1 MRILTRY
8 ILGEVTSHALLGTA
22 IFTFIIFTRELGQ
35 ILELVVRN
43 SAPLPSAA
51 ELFFLTVPGALTL
64 TVPAGVLIGILI
76 GLSRLAAD
84 SEITAMKASGV
95 GVWNFLRI
103 LSIFF
108 LAAWLLALANNIYLA
123 PRSQAA
129 LSRLQD
135 RLKGSQVS
143 FEIQPRVFYE
153 GFPKMVLYV
162 NDVKSAQGAA
172 IWKGVFIADTSTPGA
187 PKITLAEQ
195 GILVSESK
203 NTLHL
208 HLRNGSLHES
218 DPTAADKY
226 QISTFEETDL
236 PITLPESGAAKDQP
250 PSSLAEIPTFQLPQV
265 ARTKKNPVIARWYWI
280 EFHRRFAL
288 PTACIV
294 LALVG
299 FPLGLSAK
307 KGGKSAGFVLTII
320 LVFAYY
326 FVSLTGVSLARQGR
340 ISPALG
346 VWLANIV
353 GLGAGA
359 FLLWRS
365 ERRPFE
371 IAALKG
377 TWTSLKA
384 RFQGGT
390 LLMPSAPVENAFDRA
405 VSRKRVFSASFPMIL
420 DDFVLRD
427 LVLNLSLVLAAM
439 LMLSLVFTVFEL
451 LGDILRNQVSP
462 WTVGEYLLNVT
473 PYFLYN
479 SAQYGV
485 LLAVLISL
493 GMMQRYNEVTAL
505 KATGISIY
513 RMIVPVLLAAVLV
526 ALGLFLSDQFYLPHA
541 NKRQDAL
548 LNTIKG
554 KPPQTYLN
562 PYRKWIFGQHST
574 IYYYQLFDPDKN
586 QFGDLS
592 VFQFNPVAFQMVNRI
607 YAGRANWDDSLHRW
621 VCSQGWQRSF
631 HNDAIQDFHTFDV
644 STFPAVSEPPSYFRK
659 EVKQSLEM
667 NYEQLRS
674 YIHDL
679 QQSGFEV
686 VRLRVQLQ
694 KKLAFPV
701 ITFVMALLAI
711 PFALSAGKRG
721 AVAGVATAIGIAA
734 IYSMVSGLFE
744 AMGNISQLP
753 PVLAAWSPDVIFAL
767 VGGYLILKVPTCR
780 KRAWE
785 HQGLET

>member
-51 ELFFLTVPGALTL
+51 ELFFLTVPEALTITL
-64 TVPAGVLIGILI
+64 PAGVLIGILI

-84 SEITAMKASGV
+84 SEITAMKASGL
-95 GVWNFLRI
+95 GIWNFLRI

-108 LAAWLLALANNIYLA
+108 LAAWLLALANNVYLA
-123 PRSQAA
+123 PRAQAA

-135 RLKGSQVS
+135 RMKGSQVS
-143 FEIQPRVFYE
+143 FQIQPRVFYE

-187 PKITLAEQ
+187 PKVTLAEQ
-195 GILVSESK
+195 GVLVSEGK

-208 HLRNGSLHES
+208 HLMNGSLHES
-218 DPTAADKY
+218 DPTTPDKY

-236 PITLPESGAAKDQP
+236 PIALPESGATKDQP
-250 PSSLAEIPTFQLPQV
+250 PSSLAQIPTFQLPQV
-265 ARTKKNPVIARWYWI
+265 ARTAKNPVIARWYWI

-326 FVSLTGVSLARQGR
+326 FASLTGVSLARQGKL
-340 ISPALG
+340 SPGLG
-346 VWLANIV
+346 VWLANII
-353 GLGAGA
+353 GLGVAA

-377 TWTSLKA
+377 TWASFKTKI
-384 RFQGGT
+384 QGGT
-390 LLMPSAPVENAFDRA
+390 LLIPSAPAENAFERA
-405 VSRKRVFSASFPMIL
+405 ATRKRVFRASFPMIL

-427 LVLNLSLVLAAM
+427 FVLNLSLVLAAI

-462 WTVGEYLLNVT
+462 WIVGEYLLNVT

-485 LLAVLISL
+485 LLAVLITL
-493 GMMQRYNEVTAL
+493 GLMQRYNEVTAL
-505 KATGISIY
+505 KAIGISIY
-513 RMIVPVLLAAVLV
+513 RIVVPVMLAAVLV
-526 ALGLFLSDQFYLPHA
+526 AVGLFLSDQFYLPHA

-574 IYYYQLFDPDKN
+574 IYYYQFFDPDKN

-592 VFQFNPVAFQMVNRI
+592 VFQFNPATFQMVNRI
-607 YAGRANWDDSLHRW
+607 YAGRANWDDRLHRW

-631 HNDAIQDFHTFDV
+631 RNAAMEDFHTFDV
-644 STFPAVSEPPSYFRK
+644 STFAAVSEPPTYFRK

-667 NYEQLRS
+667 NYEQLSR

-711 PFALSAGKRG
+711 PFSLSAGKRG

-734 IYSMVSGLFE
+734 VYSVVSGLFE

-767 VGGYLILKVPTCR
+767 VGGYLILKVPT
-780 KRAWE
+780 
-785 HQGLET
+785 

>member
-1 MRILTRY
+1 
-8 ILGEVTSHALLGTA
+8 
-22 IFTFIIFTRELGQ
+22 
-35 ILELVVRN
+35 
-43 SAPLPSAA
+43 
-51 ELFFLTVPGALTL
+51 
-64 TVPAGVLIGILI
+64 
-76 GLSRLAAD
+76 
-84 SEITAMKASGV
+84 MKASGV

-108 LAAWLLALANNIYLA
+108 LAAWLLALANNVYLA

-153 GFPKMVLYV
+153 GFPKKVLYV

-187 PKITLAEQ
+187 PKIALAEQ

-208 HLRNGSLHES
+208 HLINGSLHES
-218 DPTAADKY
+218 DPTSPDQF
-226 QISTFEETDL
+226 QITTFEEPAL
-236 PITLPESGAAKDQP
+236 PITLPEGGATKDQP
-250 PSSLAEIPTFQLPQV
+250 PSALAQLPSFQLPQI
-265 ARTKKNPVIARWYWI
+265 ARTKKTRVIAGWYWI
-280 EFHRRFAL
+280 DFHRRFAL

-340 ISPALG
+340 ISAGLG

-353 GLGAGA
+353 GLVTGV

-377 TWTSLKA
+377 TWASLKG
-384 RFQGGT
+384 RIHRGT
-390 LLMPSAPVENAFDRA
+390 LLIPSASAENAFERA
-405 VSRKRVFSASFPMIL
+405 STRTRVFRLSFPMIL

-427 LVLNLSLVLAAM
+427 FVLNLSLVLAAM

-462 WTVGEYLLNVT
+462 WIVGEYLLNVT

-485 LLAVLISL
+485 LLAVLITL

-513 RMIVPVLLAAVLV
+513 RIVVPVLVAAVLV
-526 ALGLFLSDQFYLPHA
+526 AGSLFLSGPVYLPPPH
-541 NKRQDAL
+541 QTPGSL
-548 LNTIKG
+548 LHTIKG

-574 IYYYQLFDPDKN
+574 IYYYQFFDPDKN
-586 QFGDLS
+586 QFADLS
-592 VFQFNPVAFQMVNRI
+592 VFQFNPATFQMVNRI

-631 HNDAIQDFHTFDV
+631 RNTAMQDFHTFDV
-644 STFPAVSEPPSYFRK
+644 STFTAVSEPPTYFRK

-667 NYEQLRS
+667 NYEQLS
-674 YIHDL
+674 QYIHDL
-679 QQSGFEV
+679 QPSGFEV

-701 ITFVMALLAI
+701 ITFVMALMALPFSLA
-711 PFALSAGKRG
+711 AGKRG

-734 IYSMVSGLFE
+734 VSF
-744 AMGNISQLP
+744 
-753 PVLAAWSPDVIFAL
+753 
-767 VGGYLILKVPTCR
+767 VGS
-780 KRAWE
+780 
-785 HQGLET
+785 

>member
-84 SEITAMKASGV
+84 SEITAMKASGI

-108 LAAWLLALANNIYLA
+108 LVAWLLALANNVYLA

-135 RLKGSQVS
+135 RLKGSQIS
-143 FEIQPRVFYE
+143 FQIQPRVFYE
-153 GFPKMVLYV
+153 GFPKKVLYV

-172 IWKGVFIADTSTPGA
+172 IWKGVFIADTTTPGA

-195 GILVSESK
+195 GILVSEGT

-208 HLRNGSLHES
+208 HLLNGSLHES
-218 DPTAADKY
+218 DPTTPDKY

-265 ARTKKNPVIARWYWI
+265 ARTSKNQVIARWYWI

-340 ISPALG
+340 ISPGLG

-353 GLGAGA
+353 CLSVAA

-371 IAALKG
+371 IVALKG
-377 TWTSLKA
+377 SWTSLKA
-384 RFQGGT
+384 KIQGGT
-390 LLMPSAPVENAFDRA
+390 LLMPAGPAENAFERA
-405 VSRKRVFSASFPMIL
+405 ATRKRVFSLSFPMIL

-427 LVLNLSLVLAAM
+427 FVLNFSLVLAAM

-513 RMIVPVLLAAVLV
+513 RIIVPVLLAAVLV

-734 IYSMVSGLFE
+734 IYSMVAGLFE

-767 VGGYLILKVPTCR
+767 VGGYLILKVPT
-780 KRAWE
+780 
-785 HQGLET
+785 

>member
-22 IFTFIIFTRELGQ
+22 IFTFIIFSRELAQ

-51 ELFFLTVPGALTL
+51 ELFFLTVPEALTL
-64 TVPAGVLIGILI
+64 TLPAGVLIGILI

-84 SEITAMKASGV
+84 SEITAMKACGV

-108 LAAWLLALANNIYLA
+108 LAAWVLALANNVYLA
-123 PRSQAA
+123 PRAQAA

-162 NDVKSAQGAA
+162 NDVKSARGAA
-172 IWKGVFIADTSTPGA
+172 VWKGVFIADTSVPGA

-195 GILVSESK
+195 GILVSESS

-208 HLRNGSLHES
+208 HLINGSAHES
-218 DPTAADKY
+218 DPAAPNKY
-226 QISTFEETDL
+226 QISTFAETDL
-236 PITLPESGAAKDQP
+236 PITLPESGAANDQP
-250 PSSLAEIPTFQLPQV
+250 PSSLAEVPTFQLPQL
-265 ARTKKNPVIARWYWI
+265 ARTRQNPVLARWYWI

-326 FVSLTGVSLARQGR
+326 FVSLTGISLARQGR
-340 ISPALG
+340 LSPALG
-346 VWLANIV
+346 VWLANATC
-353 GLGAGA
+353 LFAGA

-371 IAALKG
+371 IAALKSI
-377 TWTSLKA
+377 WASLKA
-384 RFQGGT
+384 KIQGGT
-390 LLMPSAPVENAFDRA
+390 LLLPSAPTENAFQRA
-405 VSRKRVFSASFPMIL
+405 ATRKRVFRASFPMIL
-420 DDFVLRD
+420 DDFVVRD
-427 LVLNLSLVLAAM
+427 LAVNLSLVLAAI

-462 WTVGEYLLNVT
+462 WIVGEYLLNVT

-485 LLAVLISL
+485 LLAVLITL

-513 RMIVPVLLAAVLV
+513 RVIVPVLVAAVLV
-526 ALGLFLSDQFYLPHA
+526 AGALFVSDQFYLPHA

-562 PYRKWIFGQHST
+562 PYRRWIFGQHSD
-574 IYYYQLFDPDKN
+574 IYYYQFFDSDKN
-586 QFGDLS
+586 QFADLS
-592 VFQFNPVAFQMVNRI
+592 VFQFNPATFQMESRI
-607 YAGRANWDDSLHRW
+607 YAGRATWDDKLQRW
-621 VCSQGWQRSF
+621 VCTQGWHRSF
-631 HNDAIQDFHTFDV
+631 RNAAMQDFRTFDV
-644 STFPAVSEPPSYFRK
+644 STFTAVSEPPPYFRK

-667 NYEQLRS
+667 NYGQLS
-674 YIHDL
+674 QYIHDL

-711 PFALSAGKRG
+711 PFALSAGKRS
-721 AVAGVATAIGIAA
+721 AVAGIATAVGIAVV
-734 IYSMVSGLFE
+734 YSVVSGLFE
-744 AMGNISQLP
+744 SMGNISQLP
-753 PVLAAWSPDVIFAL
+753 PVLAAWSPDLIFAL
-767 VGGYLILKVPTCR
+767 VGGYLILKVPT
-780 KRAWE
+780 
-785 HQGLET
+785 

>member
-1 MRILTRY
+1 MRIFTRY
-8 ILGEVTSHALLGTA
+8 ILGEVTSHALIGTG
-22 IFTFIIFTRELGQ
+22 IFTFVIFTRELGQ
-35 ILELVVRN
+35 VLELVVRN
-43 SAPLPSAA
+43 SAPLPSAV
-51 ELFFLTVPGALTL
+51 ELFALIIPEALTITL
-64 TVPAGVLIGILI
+64 PAGVLIGILI

-84 SEITAMKASGV
+84 SEITAMKASGM
-95 GVWNFLRI
+95 GVWSFLRI

-108 LAAWLLALANNIYLA
+108 LAAWLLALGNSVYLA

-129 LSRLQD
+129 LVRLQD
-135 RLKGSQVS
+135 KLKGSQVS
-143 FEIQPRVFYE
+143 FQIQPRVFYE

-162 NDVKSAQGAA
+162 HDVKSARGAA
-172 IWKGVFIADTSTPGA
+172 IWKGVFIADTSNPAA
-187 PKITLAEQ
+187 PRVTLAER
-195 GILVSESK
+195 GILVSEGK

-208 HLRNGSLHES
+208 HLVNGSSHDT
-218 DPTAADKY
+218 DPATPNKY
-226 QISTFEETDL
+226 QISTFDETDL
-236 PITLPESGAAKDQP
+236 PITLPESANAKDQP
-250 PSSLAEIPTFQLPQV
+250 PSSISEVPTLELLQQ
-265 ARTKKNPVIARWYWI
+265 ARSRKNPVTARWYWI

-307 KGGKSAGFVLTII
+307 RGGKSAGFVLTII

-326 FVSLTGVSLARQGR
+326 FVSLLGVSLARQGKV
-340 ISPALG
+340 SPAVG
-346 VWLANIV
+346 VWLADFV
-353 GLGAGA
+353 CLAVGA
-359 FLLWRS
+359 FLLWKS

-377 TWTSLKA
+377 TWASLKA
-384 RFQGGT
+384 HVQGGT
-390 LLMPSAPVENAFDRA
+390 LLLPVSPAENAFERA
-405 VSRKRVFSASFPMIL
+405 STRKRVFSAGFPMLL
-420 DDFVLRD
+420 DDYVLRD
-427 LVLNLSLVLAAM
+427 FVFNFGLVVGTLVILSLI
-439 LMLSLVFTVFEL
+439 FTAFEL
-451 LGDILRNQVSP
+451 LGDILRNHVSL
-462 WTVGEYLLNVT
+462 WVVGEYLLNVT

-479 SAQYGV
+479 ISQYGV
-485 LLAVLISL
+485 LLAVLITL
-493 GMMQRYNEVTAL
+493 GLMQRANEVTAL

-513 RMIVPVLLAAVLV
+513 RVIVPVLLAAVIISV
-526 ALGLFLSDQFYLPHA
+526 GLFLSDQFYLPHT

-554 KPPQTYLN
+554 KPAQTYLN

-574 IYYYQLFDPDKN
+574 IYYYQVFDSDRN

-592 VFQFNPVAFQMVNRI
+592 VFQFNPTTFQLVSRV
-607 YAGRANWDDSLHRW
+607 YTDRANWEDRLHRW
-621 VCSQGWQRSF
+621 VCTQGWQRSF
-631 HNDAIQDFHTFDV
+631 SGAAIQNYRTFDV
-644 STFPAVSEPPSYFRK
+644 ATFDSVSEPPPYFKK

-667 NYEQLRS
+667 NYEQLRR

-686 VRLRVQLQ
+686 VKLRVQLQ

-701 ITFVMALLAI
+701 ITFVMGVLAI

-721 AVAGVATAIGIAA
+721 ATAGVATAIGIAVV
-734 IYSMVSGLFE
+734 YTVVSGLFE

-767 VGGYLILKVPTCR
+767 VGGYLILKVPT
-780 KRAWE
+780 
-785 HQGLET
+785 

>member
-51 ELFFLTVPGALTL
+51 ELFFLTVPEALTL
-64 TVPAGVLIGILI
+64 TLPAGVLIGILI

-103 LSIFF
+103 LSTFF
-108 LAAWLLALANNIYLA
+108 LAAWLLALANNVYLA

-153 GFPKMVLYV
+153 GFPKKVLYV

-208 HLRNGSLHES
+208 HLINGSLHES
-218 DPTAADKY
+218 DPTSPDKY

-236 PITLPESGAAKDQP
+236 PITLPEGGATKDQP
-250 PSSLAEIPTFQLPQV
+250 PSSLAQIPTFQLPQI
-265 ARTKKNPVIARWYWI
+265 ARTKKNPVIAGWYWI

-340 ISPALG
+340 ISAGLG

-353 GLGAGA
+353 SLVAGV

-377 TWTSLKA
+377 TWASLKG
-384 RFQGGT
+384 RIHRGT
-390 LLMPSAPVENAFDRA
+390 LLIPSASTENAFERA
-405 VSRKRVFSASFPMIL
+405 STRTRVFRLSFPMIL

-427 LVLNLSLVLAAM
+427 FVLSLSLVLAAM

-462 WTVGEYLLNVT
+462 WIVGEYLLNVT

-485 LLAVLISL
+485 LLAVLITL

-513 RMIVPVLLAAVLV
+513 RIVVPVLVAAVLV
-526 ALGLFLSDQFYLPHA
+526 AGSLFLSDQFYLPHA

-574 IYYYQLFDPDKN
+574 IYYYQFFDPDKN
-586 QFGDLS
+586 QFADLS
-592 VFQFNPVAFQMVNRI
+592 VFQFNPATFQMVNRI

-621 VCSQGWQRSF
+621 VCSQGWERAF
-631 HNDAIQDFHTFDV
+631 RNTAMQDFHTFDV
-644 STFPAVSEPPSYFRK
+644 STFTAVSEPPTYFRK

-667 NYEQLRS
+667 NYEQLS
-674 YIHDL
+674 QYIHDL

-711 PFALSAGKRG
+711 PFSLAAGKRG

-734 IYSMVSGLFE
+734 VYSVVSGLFE

-767 VGGYLILKVPTCR
+767 VGGYLILKVPT
-780 KRAWE
+780 
-785 HQGLET
+785 